1 MNKQKVKKFLS
12 TLKDKM
18 SMFEILVRIKL
29 RFKTTYYPTNNKV
42 KQTKK
47 TKKASQ
53 TEIMN
58 VYRNLKK
65 SNPDLA
71 FEDFCLMIA
80 KGEVTLDKEDDGDEK
95 E

>member
-1 MNKQKVKKFLS
+1 
-12 TLKDKM
+12 
-18 SMFEILVRIKL
+18 
-29 RFKTTYYPTNNKV
+29 
-42 KQTKK
+42 
-47 TKKASQ
+47 
-53 TEIMN
+53 MN

-80 KGEVTLDKEDDGDEK
+80 KGEVTLDKEDDDNEK

>member
-1 MNKQKVKKFLS
+1 MDEAEEVKEEKPKQKKKEEKPKQKV
-12 TLKDKM
+12 
-18 SMFEILVRIKL
+18 
-29 RFKTTYYPTNNKV
+29 NKE

-65 SNPDLA
+65 SNPDLS
-71 FEDFCLMIA
+71 FEDFCMMIA